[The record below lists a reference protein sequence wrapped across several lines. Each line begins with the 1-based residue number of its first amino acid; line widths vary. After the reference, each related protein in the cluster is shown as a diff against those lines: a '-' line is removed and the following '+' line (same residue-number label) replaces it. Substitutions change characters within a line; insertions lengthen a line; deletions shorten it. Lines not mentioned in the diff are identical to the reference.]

1 MGAGSESPVSDPGGS
16 ISSRIK
22 GFFTPKLEARV
33 YQEATNLQPAEP
45 PPPPPM
51 PTEPLKP
58 EFNFIGTLGHAHPR
72 LEDLGIEESF
82 DFVSDSRDFSTL
94 KSDTDSQDS
103 DTRLA

>member
-1 MGAGSESPVSDPGGS
+1 MGAGSESPVSDSGGS

-22 GFFTPKLEARV
+22 GFFSPKLGARV

-72 LEDLGIEESF
+72 LGSHIKAKS
-82 DFVSDSRDFSTL
+82 FVSDSRDFSTL